1 MNQRRV
7 TRPNRRRHA
16 VSRPRRRTFARLL
29 AAARRQAAVIP
40 PISVM
45 PAVEA
50 FDRHCAMTPED
61 LRRFG
66 AVIQESFD
74 AGHAVGA
81 RYAREFVRDQ
91 TLVIMRYFAGC
102 GLSLCL
108 DPLWAL
114 LVFIRVP
121 LDHTAIAADIERTVS
136 PTAAAS
142 YLEAATEHFSRHSP
156 DDTVSRQ

>member
-7 TRPNRRRHA
+7 TRPNRRRRA
-16 VSRPRRRTFARLL
+16 APRPRRLAFARLL
-29 AAARRQAAVIP
+29 AAARQQAAVIP

-50 FDRHCAMTPED
+50 FDRHIAMTPED

-91 TLVIMRYFAGC
+91 ALVIMRYFAGY

-108 DPLWAL
+108 DPLWTL

-121 LDHTAIAADIERTVS
+121 LDHTAIAIDIGRHLGVD
-136 PTAAAS
+136 AAAS
-142 YLEAATEHFSRHSP
+142 YLEAATDYFSRHSP
-156 DDTVSRQ
+156 DDTASRQ